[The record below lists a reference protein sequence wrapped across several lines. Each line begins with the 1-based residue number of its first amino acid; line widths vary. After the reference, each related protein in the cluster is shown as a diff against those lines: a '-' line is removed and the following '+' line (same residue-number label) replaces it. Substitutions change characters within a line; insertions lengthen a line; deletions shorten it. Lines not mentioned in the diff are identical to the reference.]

1 MKFDMKVLVRCR
13 IRFESAWIHY
23 ATVLTGL
30 SFFLLVVN
38 FFGLR
43 NLMDCS
49 FGEIVFSMAI
59 PMAIWIGFM
68 VLLRG
73 IHFQNARLYGVL
85 GALYCVCMIAHTFS
99 YDNIFLTVFAVV
111 WYVLTAVICLGTTCG
126 FIANRAYMS
135 LSFFLPAIYR
145 LVFVDLG
152 KYIFKLDVLGFV
164 PEAAALSGLAVFG
177 LFALALEAKA
187 INRTPKKRVRT
198 E

>member
-111 WYVLTAVICLGTTCG
+111 CICLRLSSVLVQP
-126 FIANRAYMS
+126 AVS
-135 LSFFLPAIYR
+135 LQIELICRFHFFYR
-145 LVFVDLG
+145 QSTDLSLL
-152 KYIFKLDVLGFV
+152 I
-164 PEAAALSGLAVFG
+164 
-177 LFALALEAKA
+177 
-187 INRTPKKRVRT
+187 
-198 E
+198 